1 MGAGIRV
8 ARRASAR
15 NVEFWQSNRC
25 CAFLS
30 SYGPTGELTHLDLP
44 KPKRQTNELD
54 RPDRPQRRTLLHICY
69 KKRTRLV
76 TNIEPNRNE
85 PFDAPFVFQG
95 LDGGT

>member
-15 NVEFWQSNRC
+15 NVEFWQRNRC

-69 KKRTRLV
+69 MKGNSACDKYRATSTLAVVRA
-76 TNIEPNRNE
+76 EPE
-85 PFDAPFVFQG
+85 
-95 LDGGT
+95 

>member
-54 RPDRPQRRTLLHICY
+54 RPAPPSAAHVVTYLLHEGNSACDKY
-69 KKRTRLV
+69 RATSTLAVVRA
-76 TNIEPNRNE
+76 EPE
-85 PFDAPFVFQG
+85 
-95 LDGGT
+95 

>member
-69 KKRTRLV
+69 KKGTRLV
-76 TNIEPNRNE
+76 TNIVP
-85 PFDAPFVFQG
+85 
-95 LDGGT
+95 LLL